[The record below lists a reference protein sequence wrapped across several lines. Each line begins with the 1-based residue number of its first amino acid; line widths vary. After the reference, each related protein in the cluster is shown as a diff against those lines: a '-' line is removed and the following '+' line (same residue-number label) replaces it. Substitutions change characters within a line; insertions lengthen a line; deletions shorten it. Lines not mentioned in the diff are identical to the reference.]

1 MVSAMLPAE
10 GSVKD
15 IMYIYPTP
23 GFPQL
28 ANGCCEAL
36 YNLLGSRSLR
46 SLAAGPIRGRTT
58 VTTDVVTLSLLFH
71 SPLSPCESG

>member
-15 IMYIYPTP
+15 IMYMSPP
-23 GFPQL
+23 GSSQL
-28 ANGCCEAL
+28 AVACCEAL

-58 VTTDVVTLSLLFH
+58 VTTDVMTLSL
-71 SPLSPCESG
+71 S